1 MREMILFLLIVLAE
15 LPTLSAQ
22 EQPLIGKYQGLV
34 CALCENPLTI
44 RGGKLY
50 AMGNH
55 KLLVES
61 ADLAERNADVPAD
74 VRTETVLVE
83 NLVIADQVI
92 GLDFLDLRT
101 KQRRVG
107 YIAIDMDGDVR
118 MVAEAKDAA
127 RFRISQT
134 LEKSETNTGEVEVA
148 RFVCEW
154 LDQGKPSGKYLTAAE
169 NLSPIVVKNR
179 DLGAQKFAL
188 GEQKQATPLVG
199 YRYFGTK

>member
-1 MREMILFLLIVLAE
+1 MRTQLLTILFALGVVQQGFAE
-15 LPTLSAQ
+15 EFVVAD
-22 EQPLIGKYQGLV
+22 KYQGIV

-55 KLLVES
+55 KLLVDS
-61 ADLAERNADVPAD
+61 ADLVERSADVPTD
-74 VRTETVLVE
+74 VRAETVLVE

-107 YIAIDMDGDVR
+107 YIAIDTDGDVR

-134 LEKSETNTGEVEVA
+134 LEKSETNAGEVEVA

-154 LDQGKPSGKYLTAAE
+154 LDRGKPSGKYLTAAE

-199 YRYFGTK
+199 YRYLGTK

>member
-1 MREMILFLLIVLAE
+1 MRTKFFLTLFVFHISSAIM
-15 LPTLSAQ
+15 AQ
-22 EQPLIGKYQGLV
+22 EQSAPENYQGLV

-61 ADLAERNADVPAD
+61 ADLTERNADVPAD
-74 VRTETVLVE
+74 IQSATVLVE
-83 NLVIADQVI
+83 NLVIADQMI

-107 YIAIDMDGDVR
+107 YIAIDADGDVR
-118 MVAEAKDAA
+118 MLAEAKDAA
-127 RFRISQT
+127 RFRITQT
-134 LEKSETNTGEVEVA
+134 KEKSESNAGDVEVA

-154 LDQGKPSGKYLTAAE
+154 LEHGKPSGKFLSASE
-169 NLSPIVVKNR
+169 NQSPVVVQKR

-188 GEQKQATPLVG
+188 GEDQQDVRPRWSG
-199 YRYFGTK
+199 I